1 MQMRFS
7 NGFSNARTDK
17 LTRPNIINMNNYQPI
32 APPPLSRL
40 SREEVK
46 KEQSG
51 KIKWG
56 APTWYLFHTL
66 AEKVK
71 ENSFPLIRKELL
83 DVIFTICTNL
93 PCPDCANHAT
103 RFMQGVNYDTV
114 LTKLDFKELL
124 FRFHNS
130 VNARKGFPIFDR
142 SELDDIYTRANTANI
157 IINFYNNFKTTNLK
171 VTTNSFYRATSFN
184 NVKAWFN
191 KMIPLHFDP

>member
-1 MQMRFS
+1 MQMQFS
-7 NGFSNARTDK
+7 NGFSNVKRDNFI
-17 LTRPNIINMNNYQPI
+17 RPNIINMNNYQTVSQVTPI
-32 APPPLSRL
+32 L

-66 AEKVK
+66 AEKIK
-71 ENSFPLIRKELL
+71 EDSFPLIRKELL
-83 DVIFTICTNL
+83 DIIFTICNNL

-103 RFMQGVNYDTV
+103 RFMQGVNYDTIV
-114 LTKLDFKELL
+114 TKLDFKELM

-130 VNARKGFPIFDR
+130 VNARKGFPIYSR
-142 SELDDIYTRANTANI
+142 NELDDMYSRANTANI
-157 IINFYNNFKTTNLK
+157 IINFYNTFKTTNLK
-171 VTTNSFYRATSFN
+171 VTTNSFYRVTSFN
-184 NVKAWFN
+184 NVKLWFN

>member
-1 MQMRFS
+1 MQFSNRFS
-7 NGFSNARTDK
+7 KSKNDK
-17 LTRPNIINMNNYQPI
+17 LVRPNVMNINNYHQNSSM
-32 APPPLSRL
+32 APVL

-46 KEQSG
+46 QGQSG

-83 DVIFTICTNL
+83 DIIFTICTNL

-103 RFMQGVNYDTV
+103 RFMQGVNYDTIV
-114 LTKLDFKELL
+114 TKQDLKELL

-130 VNARKGFPIFDR
+130 VNSKKGFPIFSR
-142 SELDDIYTRANTANI
+142 SELDDMYSKANTSNI
-157 IINFYNNFKTTNLK
+157 ILNFYNNFKTTSMK
-171 VTTNSFYRATSFN
+171 VTTNSFYRTASFN
-184 NVKAWFN
+184 NVKSWIY
-191 KMIPLHFDP
+191 KMVPLHFDP

>member
-1 MQMRFS
+1 MQMQFS
-7 NGFSNARTDK
+7 NGFSNVKRDNFI
-17 LTRPNIINMNNYQPI
+17 RPNIINMNNYQTVS
-32 APPPLSRL
+32 PPKPHT
-40 SREEVK
+40 REEVK
-46 KEQSG
+46 KEQAG

-83 DVIFTICTNL
+83 DIIFVICTNL

-103 RFMQGVNYDTV
+103 RFMQGVNYNTIV
-114 LTKLDFKELL
+114 TKLDFKELL

-130 VNARKGFPIFDR
+130 VNARKEFPIFSR
-142 SELDDIYTRANTANI
+142 SELDDMYSRANTSNI
-157 IINFYNNFKTTNLK
+157 IINFYNNFKNTNMK

-184 NVKAWFN
+184 NVKSWFN
-191 KMIPLHFDP
+191 KMVPLHFDP

>member
-1 MQMRFS
+1 MQMQFS
-7 NGFSNARTDK
+7 RGFSNVKRDI
-17 LTRPNIINMNNYQPI
+17 LIRPNIVNMNNYQTVYQ
-32 APPPLSRL
+32 APPAL

-71 ENSFPLIRKELL
+71 ENSFPVIRKELL
-83 DVIFTICTNL
+83 DIIFVICTNL

-103 RFMQGVNYDTV
+103 RFMQGVNYDTIV
-114 LTKLDFKELL
+114 TKLDFKELL

-130 VNARKGFPIFDR
+130 VNARKGFPIFSR
-142 SELDDIYTRANTANI
+142 SELDDMYSRANTSNI
-157 IINFYNNFKTTNLK
+157 IINFYNNFKTTNMK

-184 NVKAWFN
+184 NVKSWLN
-191 KMIPLHFDP
+191 KTIPLHFDN

>member
-1 MQMRFS
+1 MQMQFS
-7 NGFSNARTDK
+7 NGFSNVKRDNFI
-17 LTRPNIINMNNYQPI
+17 RPNIINMNNYQTVSQVTPI
-32 APPPLSRL
+32 L

-71 ENSFPLIRKELL
+71 EDSFPLIRKELL
-83 DVIFTICTNL
+83 DIIFTICNNL

-103 RFMQGVNYDTV
+103 RFMQGVNYDTIV
-114 LTKLDFKELL
+114 TKLDFKELM

-130 VNARKGFPIFDR
+130 VNARKGFPIYSR
-142 SELDDIYTRANTANI
+142 NELDDMYSRANTANI
-157 IINFYNNFKTTNLK
+157 IINFYNTFKTTNLK
-171 VTTNSFYRATSFN
+171 VTTNSFYRVTSFN
-184 NVKAWFN
+184 NVKLWFN